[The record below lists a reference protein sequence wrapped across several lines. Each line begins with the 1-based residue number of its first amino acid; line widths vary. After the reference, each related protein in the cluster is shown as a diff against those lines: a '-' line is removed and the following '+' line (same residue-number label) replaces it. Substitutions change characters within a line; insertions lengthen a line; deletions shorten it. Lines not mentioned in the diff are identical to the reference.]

1 MGLSPISNKNTY
13 IRIVHYINKTSIYTA
28 LTLETNESS
37 DRTAK
42 FFSIRSFGIEMLFS

>member
-1 MGLSPISNKNTY
+1 MGPISNKNTC
-13 IRIVHYINKTSIYTA
+13 IHIVHYINETSIYKA
-28 LTLETNESS
+28 LTLEANEAS